1 LEGIKLTV
9 SNFIL
14 LKEKLKQV
22 VSNYA
27 NYQKK
32 IVFLK
37 RKKLKMINKEFKD
50 LDNIFL
56 SK

>member
-1 LEGIKLTV
+1 
-9 SNFIL
+9 IL
-14 LKEKLKQV
+14 LKKKLKQV

-50 LDNIFL
+50 LDNILL